1 MATLPELPTSEVIEL
16 ARSYLSGWGGIP
28 LPDDI
33 ASEALNRLD
42 IALAAV
48 RQAMK
53 ERDEQAGCGGET
65 VKHGQMRVLQ

>member
-53 ERDEQAGCGGET
+53 ERDE
-65 VKHGQMRVLQ
+65 LQRKLDAVAKQLNTDK